1 MVSDS
6 FPAERLLDSFGRELL
21 RTCFAYLEDEALAED
36 ALQETFLRAWRAW
49 DRFEGQCSEKTWL
62 TGIAMNVCRSMLRKK
77 RPIFLADLPECA
89 DTAPEPSDGTVLRA
103 IHGLKPKY
111 REVVL
116 LYYYQELSQR
126 EIAQALHLSVP
137 NVSARLCR
145 GREML
150 RKALK
155 GWYFDE

>member
-36 ALQETFLRAWRAW
+36 ALQETFLRAWCAW
-49 DRFEGQCSEKTWL
+49 DRFEGRCSEKTWL

-89 DTAPEPSDGTVLRA
+89 DMAPEPSDGTVLRA

>member
-21 RTCFAYLEDEALAED
+21 RKCFAYLEDEALAED

-49 DRFEGQCSEKTWL
+49 DRFEGRCSEKTWL

-103 IHGLKPKY
+103 IHGLKSKY

-137 NVSARLCR
+137 NVSARFCR

>member
-36 ALQETFLRAWRAW
+36 ALQETFLRAWCAW
-49 DRFEGQCSEKTWL
+49 DRFEGRCSEKTWL

-77 RPIFLADLPECA
+77 RPIFLDDLPECA

>member
-1 MVSDS
+1 
-6 FPAERLLDSFGRELL
+6 
-21 RTCFAYLEDEALAED
+21 
-36 ALQETFLRAWRAW
+36 
-49 DRFEGQCSEKTWL
+49 
-62 TGIAMNVCRSMLRKK
+62 MNVCRSMLRKK